1 MITFEDMAVQVGDS
15 NVTIGA
21 WFMRDENDEESK
33 RFTPENVVMPRDEAI
48 AIAIA
53 KAILAN
59 VSFEETLD
67 DYADRRAA
75 ELDDYAFVLDCAQD
89 ISF

>member
-21 WFMRDENDEESK
+21 WFMRDESDEESK
-33 RFTPENVVMPRDEAI
+33 RFTHETVVMPRDEAI
-48 AIAIA
+48 AIA

-59 VSFEETLD
+59 VELEETLD
-67 DYADRRAA
+67 EWADRRA
-75 ELDDYAFVLDCAQD
+75 EEIDDYDFVLDCAQD
-89 ISF
+89 VSF